1 MLEPPPHAPINLG
14 STPIAKVGNPA
25 IVASVATVLAWVAKQ
40 YFETE
45 IPADVAIAGVGVA
58 CFLVAY
64 FTPIKRREVRL

>member
-1 MLEPPPHAPINLG
+1 MLEPPPHSSLPLG
-14 STPIAKVGNPA
+14 TTPIAKVGNPA

-45 IPADVAIAGVGVA
+45 IPADVAIAGVGVV

-64 FTPIKRREVRL
+64 FTPIKRREVQF